1 MVSLCAIILCAILA
15 VHNYQSYRSTH
26 KISEAKLS
34 EQLLQAEQQHAQA
47 IFQSLHQ
54 AISQTLIQPSQQRA
68 LVTTLLQHDLV
79 LEVVI
84 YDSNGR
90 VVLPQSK
97 TSRSVNQRLKNYFQ
111 RGQALPLD
119 RAAQIQNGNHVLISK
134 PLFQGSQFS
143 GGLVMVYSL
152 AALAN
157 TRAAVSAGLMT
168 VRQEQLWTEMTIIAL
183 LLALGII
190 FVGLITTQISHWL
203 FAPIRGLKD
212 YAKAAV
218 GGDFSLPLNTERNDE
233 FGELARDVELLSSRI
248 CQQEAE
254 AKQLAFRDNLTL
266 LPNRRGFRQHLND
279 ILKRAGQQHR
289 RFALLIIDL
298 DNFKR
303 VNDSLSHDVGDELL
317 VAVAQRL
324 KDSLDEYSLVY
335 GLGEGVQDY
344 YLARIGG
351 DEFAIV
357 LPGVDG
363 SEEAALVA
371 QRSLT
376 LLQNSYMSSSHEIKL
391 GASIGITL
399 YPQDGNTAAKLL
411 KNADMAMYQAKACGR
426 DRYQFFAEF
435 MSVSAIKRLNVEIE
449 LRRALDNDELRLY
462 YQPKFD
468 MNRRIMIG
476 SEALLRWQHPQRGL
490 VGPDYLMEVAE
501 ESGLIG
507 SIGSWVTREVCRQ
520 LQAWKGSPLGE
531 LPVAVNISAAE
542 FRLRD
547 VVSDLRQ
554 CLDRFSIAPGLV
566 QVEVTETVIVSNEED
581 VGRDLELL
589 RNMGI
594 KIWMDDFGTGYSSL
608 GYLRR
613 FPVDGLKIDRS
624 FVSEIAHNPADDSL
638 CRAIVAMANRLNLE
652 VIAEGVETMDQF
664 RQLQGGR
671 CTLAQGYFYARPM
684 LPEVLEKQAA
694 FLLQLEDVAPQR
706 QSQSQEGP
714 QSPEGA
720 AENVVPLNRNI

>member
-1 MVSLCAIILCAILA
+1 M
-15 VHNYQSYRSTH
+15 HNYYSDRNTH
-26 KISEAKLS
+26 KISEIKLS
-34 EQLLQAEQQHAQA
+34 QQLLQAEQQHAQA
-47 IFQSLHQ
+47 IFQALHRT
-54 AISQTLIQPSQQRA
+54 IGQTIAKPRQQSA
-68 LVTTLLQHDLV
+68 MVTAMLEHDLV
-79 LEVVI
+79 LEVVV

-90 VVLPQSK
+90 VVWPHSK
-97 TSRSVNQRLKNYFQ
+97 TNRSVNQRLKNYFQ
-111 RGQALPLD
+111 RGQVLQLD
-119 RAAQIQNGNHVLISK
+119 LAAQIESGNHLLMSR
-134 PLFQGSQFS
+134 PLFQGGHFA
-143 GGLVMVYSL
+143 GGVAMVYSL

-157 TRAAVSAGLMT
+157 TRAAISASLVD

-183 LLALGII
+183 LLVLGII

-203 FAPIRGLKD
+203 FAPIRDLRR
-212 YAKAAV
+212 YAQAAV
-218 GGDFSLPLNTERNDE
+218 GGNFSLPLNIARNDE
-233 FGELARDVELLSSRI
+233 FGELARDVQVLGSRI
-248 CQQEAE
+248 RQQGEE
-254 AKQLAFRDNLTL
+254 AKQLAFRDNLTR
-266 LPNRRGFRQHLND
+266 LPNRRGFRYHLNRM
-279 ILKRAGQQHR
+279 LERAGPQRR

-317 VAVAQRL
+317 VTVAQRL
-324 KDSLDEYSLVY
+324 TDSLDEYSSVY
-335 GLGEGVQDY
+335 GMGEGTQHY

-351 DEFAIV
+351 DEFAII
-357 LPGVDG
+357 LPCVDG
-363 SEEAALVA
+363 GEEAALVA
-371 QRSLT
+371 QRSLN

-399 YPQDGNTAAKLL
+399 YPQDGNSAAKLL
-411 KNADMAMYQAKACGR
+411 KNADMAMYQAKASGR

-449 LRRALDNDELRLY
+449 LRRALENDELKLY

-507 SIGSWVTREVCRQ
+507 SIGGWVTTEVCRQ
-520 LQAWKGSPLGE
+520 LHDWKGSPLGE
-531 LPVAVNISAAE
+531 LPIAINISAAE

-547 VVSDLRQ
+547 VVADLRQ
-554 CLDRFSIAPGLV
+554 CLDRFSISADLV

-638 CRAIVAMANRLNLE
+638 CRAIVAMAKRLNLE

-664 RQLQGGR
+664 RQLLGGH

-694 FLLQLEDVAPQR
+694 FLLQLEDVAQPQA
-706 QSQSQEGP
+706 SQPQLGREGEETDG
-714 QSPEGA
+714 SSHAGRES
-720 AENVVPLNRNI
+720 AENVIPLSRNV